1 MQKIKLLN
9 AGTLMYVQKLHW
21 KNNCIVLLSI
31 KDYLREIF
39 FISVL
44 GLRPV

>member
-1 MQKIKLLN
+1 LYCFALN
-9 AGTLMYVQKLHW
+9 KGLFEK
-21 KNNCIVLLSI
+21 
-31 KDYLREIF
+31 EIF